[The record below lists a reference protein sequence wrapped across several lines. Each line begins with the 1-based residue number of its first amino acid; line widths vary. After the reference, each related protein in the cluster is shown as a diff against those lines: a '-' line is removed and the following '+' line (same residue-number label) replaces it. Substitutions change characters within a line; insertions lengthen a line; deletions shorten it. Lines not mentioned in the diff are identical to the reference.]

1 MNKFIKS
8 ITATL
13 AIGLLLGLTACQK
26 EQGPAERAGQAVD
39 NAVKKAGEKIEKAG
53 EKIQEAAEEA
63 KK

>member
-1 MNKFIKS
+1 MKKFIKP
-8 ITATL
+8 IATAL
-13 AIGLLLGLTACQK
+13 AIGLLSGLAACQK